1 MTTLETNAKR
11 AKESYSYF
19 DYKNGTATA
28 EYLTYCK
35 NAEEV
40 AEKTI
45 KRLEKANAP
54 KDRIEKVNYLLEKYK
69 IKKLEWLN
77 SLYTNRA
84 SCPSVMITGGSN
96 FPIQKKQKQIER
108 EIAIM
113 NNDPEY
119 LIEKIK
125 SINYNANTIYS
136 DDKNAAERI
145 KNKISELEKGKY
157 NSAEI
162 MRLKER
168 LLTLAPNEF
177 KEEQEKITVNGLKT
191 YKEIVGIWNTGII
204 FKDNYSN
211 ISYYKIPLIFNNG
224 KRNYKSML
232 SIRLDE
238 NGNYL
243 KYDYKKGEYVVT
255 NLDDEDKYNLI
266 IDEIRGS
273 GNKLIMYK
281 YLESL
286 SPKIQEMKKRAEDM
300 KENGETEMINI
311 NGEPAEVVR
320 NIDVMRLQL
329 IFEDKPNTET
339 RNILKSNGFKWS
351 PKFKAWQ
358 RLLNDNAE
366 YKLKIMQNTN

>member
-191 YKEIVGIWNTGII
+191 YKEIVDIWNTGII

-211 ISYYKIPLIFNNG
+211 ISYYEIPLIFNNG

-300 KENGETEMINI
+300 KENGETEMITI
-311 NGEPAEVVR
+311 NGESAEVVR

-366 YKLKIMQNTN
+366 YKLKKIS